1 MKEDASAHT
10 AVPADPPTWLPPASH
25 RPQWLYMASNHL
37 VSRLNLCSP
46 VTTLNPLLLLP
57 CPPISSSFALPLLV
71 PPLLPALSPA
81 PPPTFPGLLPLP
93 EAARPALSTLHPG
106 LNPPQAL
113 CYQLRLP
120 VDARVPRDILLCLCS
135 PPPPLGFPRPSLTAP
150 AQRRREELRCRRRR
164 CCCWR
169 WAGASAVLYSLSK
182 AFAPP
187 AAAAI
192 VFPASAR
199 QEQTGPAPAP
209 LVSGAFPAV
218 QTTGRQRTTLASGQK
233 TCNQQGLRWLSFIFC
248 LHLSSH
254 LGFLL
259 GENSAYLLP

>member
-1 MKEDASAHT
+1 MKEDVSAHT
-10 AVPADPPTWLPPASH
+10 AVSADPPTWLPPASH

-57 CPPISSSFALPLLV
+57 CPPVSSSFALPLLV
-71 PPLLPALSPA
+71 PPLLPALLPA

-93 EAARPALSTLHPG
+93 EAARPLLSTLHPG

-150 AQRRREELRCRRRR
+150 AQRRGEELHCLPPPPPPPLPLLLEVGRRLRGSLFSLQSLCSSRRR
-164 CCCWR
+164 CHRVPRLCQ
-169 WAGASAVLYSLSK
+169 AGADRPCTGAPGLWGLSCSADH
-182 AFAPP
+182 
-187 AAAAI
+187 
-192 VFPASAR
+192 R
-199 QEQTGPAPAP
+199 ETEDDTG
-209 LVSGAFPAV
+209 
-218 QTTGRQRTTLASGQK
+218 
-233 TCNQQGLRWLSFIFC
+233 
-248 LHLSSH
+248 
-254 LGFLL
+254 
-259 GENSAYLLP
+259 

>member
-1 MKEDASAHT
+1 MASAWT
-10 AVPADPPTWLPPASH
+10 PSLVLTGGFWSGLFSVEVSPGMKGMSCPFVDGEYKAGMPRSPESPSADP
-25 RPQWLYMASNHL
+25 
-37 VSRLNLCSP
+37 CSS
-46 VTTLNPLLLLP
+46 
-57 CPPISSSFALPLLV
+57 ISFWRYAG
-71 PPLLPALSPA
+71 
-81 PPPTFPGLLPLP
+81 PGKA
-93 EAARPALSTLHPG
+93 EFG
-106 LNPPQAL
+106 
-113 CYQLRLP
+113 Y
-120 VDARVPRDILLCLCS
+120 
-135 PPPPLGFPRPSLTAP
+135 TAP

-169 WAGASAVLYSLSK
+169 WAGAAAVLYSLSK

>member
-1 MKEDASAHT
+1 MSLTYTGSIK
-10 AVPADPPTWLPPASH
+10 
-25 RPQWLYMASNHL
+25 QG
-37 VSRLNLCSP
+37 CQ
-46 VTTLNPLLLLP
+46 
-57 CPPISSSFALPLLV
+57 
-71 PPLLPALSPA
+71 
-81 PPPTFPGLLPLP
+81 GLL
-93 EAARPALSTLHPG
+93 SH
-106 LNPPQAL
+106 QAL
-113 CYQLRLP
+113 IRVLP
-120 VDARVPRDILLCLCS
+120 
-135 PPPPLGFPRPSLTAP
+135 FPSGDMQGLAKPSLGILPQPSEDEKSFTA
-150 AQRRREELRCRRRR
+150 CRRRR
-164 CCCWR
+164 RRCHCCWR

-233 TCNQQGLRWLSFIFC
+233 TCNQQGLRWLSIIFC

-259 GENSAYLLP
+259 GENSSYLLP